1 MNSIVQSEKECYFT
15 QRTDQLERHHIFYG
29 AGRRKQS
36 DKYGLTV
43 WLTHDLHNEP
53 PNGVH
58 HNKERRRELERI
70 GQQAFQERFPD
81 KDFRK
86 IFGQNYL

>member
-15 QRTDQLERHHIFYG
+15 QRTDQLERHHIFFG
-29 AGRRKQS
+29 AGRRKLS

-43 WLTHDLHNEP
+43 WLTHDYHNEP
-53 PNGVH
+53 PWGVH

-81 KDFRK
+81 KDFRQ

>member
-29 AGRRKQS
+29 AGRRKIS
-36 DKYGLTV
+36 DKYGLIV

-58 HNKERRRELERI
+58 HNKERRRYLERI
-70 GQQAFQERFPD
+70 GQQAFQERFPEL
-81 KDFRK
+81 DFRK

>member
-29 AGRRKQS
+29 AGRRKLS
-36 DKYGLTV
+36 DKYGLIV
-43 WLTHDLHNEP
+43 WLTHDYHNEP

-58 HNKERRRELERI
+58 YNKERRRELERI
-70 GQQAFQERFPD
+70 GQEAFMKRFPD